1 MSPSQPES
9 GSNDGLPTYV
19 QMLVGFEAVPEWHN
33 LLSTYFILQLT
44 TGFITIP
51 PAFVTLS
58 TDGTSFRLTLNKPLY
73 VQFHFTAFIPLDFII
88 RRFWFSKSPSF
99 RHIFH
104 SISVLML
111 TNHQVRERHLDDL
124 RRPDRDVC
132 TLPLSKSES
141 NGFEEQP
148 FLALPQ
154 ILSARGRV
162 WSLWADLIA
171 RDHFRIP

>member
-73 VQFHFTAFIPLDFII
+73 VQFHFTAFIPP
-88 RRFWFSKSPSF
+88 RFYNKKILVLQISLFPPFFSFNFGVDVDQSPGS
-99 RHIFH
+99 RTA
-104 SISVLML
+104 S
-111 TNHQVRERHLDDL
+111 
-124 RRPDRDVC
+124 
-132 TLPLSKSES
+132 
-141 NGFEEQP
+141 G
-148 FLALPQ
+148 
-154 ILSARGRV
+154 
-162 WSLWADLIA
+162 
-171 RDHFRIP
+171 